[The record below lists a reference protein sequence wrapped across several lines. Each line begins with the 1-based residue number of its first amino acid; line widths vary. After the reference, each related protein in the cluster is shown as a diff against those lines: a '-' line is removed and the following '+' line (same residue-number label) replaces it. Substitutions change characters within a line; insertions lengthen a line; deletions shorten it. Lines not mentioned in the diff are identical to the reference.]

1 MDPKSLE
8 SKGVVGASWQTLGN
22 SSWLRIQL
30 LSNSLKDQKPGLN
43 KPLFSDCP
51 GFPDKFIRQSCRT
64 RLKVAFFWFSA
75 TLMAKLY
82 IISEENK
89 SYKENI
95 DLL

>member
-8 SKGVVGASWQTLGN
+8 SKGVVDASWQTLGN

-43 KPLFSDCP
+43 DPLFSDCP

-64 RLKVAFFWFSA
+64 RFKVAFFWFSA